1 MKTLKTPSPS
11 GQKFP
16 FTEIPEEKNPKSTV
30 SSEHANGVWRL
41 KSARGWGRQ
50 RRDLQPDGPTARGAA
65 KARGALSVASSF
77 ARA

>member
-50 RRDLQPDGPTARGAA
+50 RRDLQPDGPTARGTAQ
-65 KARGALSVASSF
+65 ARGALSVASSF